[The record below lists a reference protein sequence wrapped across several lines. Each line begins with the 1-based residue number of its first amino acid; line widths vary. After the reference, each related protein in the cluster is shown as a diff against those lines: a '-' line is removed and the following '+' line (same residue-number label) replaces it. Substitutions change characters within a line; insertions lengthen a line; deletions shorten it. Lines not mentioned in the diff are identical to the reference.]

1 MASSFDSALR
11 EAQSEW
17 MDLDG
22 VEIVGEGHG
31 GDGPVIDVFVSI
43 PLEQAEQRL
52 PERFR
57 GYPVVIHASGT
68 ISAQ

>member
-1 MASSFDSALR
+1 MPPSFASALQ
-11 EAQSEW
+11 EAQSDW

-22 VEIVGEGHG
+22 VEIVGEGDG
-31 GDGPVIDVFVSI
+31 EDGPVIDVFVSI
-43 PLEQAEQRL
+43 PVEEAEERL